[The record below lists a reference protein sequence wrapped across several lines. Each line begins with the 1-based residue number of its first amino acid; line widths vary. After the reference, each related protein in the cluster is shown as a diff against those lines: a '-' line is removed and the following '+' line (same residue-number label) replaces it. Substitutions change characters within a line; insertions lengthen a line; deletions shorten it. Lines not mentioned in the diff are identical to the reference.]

1 MPKAKVSVT
10 VEGSLLRQVDRMAR
24 GASRSEVFEDAL
36 ASWLRNR
43 RRERLEEE
51 IELYYRS
58 LGAAAPPSP
67 ARRAPPA
74 AGPRKRE
81 SGSTGAD
88 GRSSSSTTGP
98 LY

>member
-10 VEGSLLRQVDRMAR
+10 VEDSLLRQVDRMAR

-36 ASWLRNR
+36 ASWLRSR

-58 LGAAAPPSP
+58 LGAAE
-67 ARRAPPA
+67 REEDA
-74 AGPRKRE
+74 AWAELSGRLLGE
-81 SGSTGAD
+81 SW
-88 GRSSSSTTGP
+88 R
-98 LY
+98 